1 MTSTGADDTKM
12 GKVDRG
18 NLHKPDAIP
27 RREVSPYALIAI
39 PDGIDHPKRVRR

>member
-1 MTSTGADDTKM
+1 LLPMESA
-12 GKVDRG
+12 
-18 NLHKPDAIP
+18 NAA